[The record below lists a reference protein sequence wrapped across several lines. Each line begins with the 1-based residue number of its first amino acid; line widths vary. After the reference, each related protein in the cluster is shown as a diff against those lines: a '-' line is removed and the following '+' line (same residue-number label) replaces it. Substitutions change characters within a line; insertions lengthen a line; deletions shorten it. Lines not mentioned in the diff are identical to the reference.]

1 MRIVATGDTHVTK
14 MEELPERLIKLMD
27 EADLVIHTGD
37 FVSNKLLDEMEK
49 RYNLLAVYGN
59 SDDEEVRRR
68 LKQIEKI
75 RVDDVWIGVVH
86 RGNYLNNFDDLGYKA
101 KEIGVHLLIFGHVHR
116 FVLENFGDVIVL
128 SPGSPTKPRQSVA
141 SCAVVEVNGSRVDVR
156 LEIVANVYCG
166 MDVELKL

>member
-14 MEELPERLIKLMD
+14 LLELPTRLIELMD

-37 FVSNKLLDEMEK
+37 FVSNELLEEIEK

-59 SDDEEVRRR
+59 SDDEKVKRK
-68 LKQIEKI
+68 LKQTEKI
-75 RVDDVWIGVVH
+75 RVNDVWIGVVH

-101 KEIGVHLLIFGHVHR
+101 KELGVNLLIFGHIHR

-141 SCAVVEVNGSRVDVR
+141 SCAIIDVKGSKVEVKF
-156 LEIVANVYCG
+156 EIIDDIYCG
-166 MDVELKL
+166 MDVELK